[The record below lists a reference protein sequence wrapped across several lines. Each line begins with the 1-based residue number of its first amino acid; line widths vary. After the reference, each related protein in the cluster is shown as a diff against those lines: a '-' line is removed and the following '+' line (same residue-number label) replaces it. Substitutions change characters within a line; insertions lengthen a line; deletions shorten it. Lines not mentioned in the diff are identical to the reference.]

1 MKSFL
6 FIIFS
11 ILILSGCVQKQYAK
25 IDTPTDNSTVVIEDH
40 SWESDQKNYWITIY
54 FARMSYDP
62 SVRMKYP
69 PENLYNLCMC
79 IIDIMENDYD
89 YESFIRDFNKNPIDP
104 KYAQIVYN
112 VSWKCSIEEQQLMKL
127 KYDQGEV
134 DVKDAI

>member
-11 ILILSGCVQKQYAK
+11 IVILSGCVQKQYAK

-40 SWESDQKNYWITIY
+40 SWEPDQKNYWITLY

-69 PENLYNLCMC
+69 PENLYNLCKC
-79 IIDIMENDYD
+79 IIDIMENWPPILFPVP
-89 YESFIRDFNKNPIDP
+89 EFICDNTDNDTLFEENIWLFKDTKN
-104 KYAQIVYN
+104 N
-112 VSWKCSIEEQQLMKL
+112 E
-127 KYDQGEV
+127 
-134 DVKDAI
+134 